1 MIKLKMLSFYA
12 SVAVIAFVTM
22 ISSLT
27 IMSCNYDIKARS
39 NLKFFET
46 WEQFYGIEMI
56 NFKGKIS
63 IDSTNNT
70 NYDYETDINS
80 YIIFNNS

>member
-63 IDSTNNT
+63 IDCTK
-70 NYDYETDINS
+70 YEADINS
-80 YIIFNNS
+80 YIISNNS